1 MRPVRNHAMKSLPPP
16 QPVSAQCAPF
26 LSPAQG
32 DTGIPVLARLRA
44 VGLRRTIAR
53 ICILQVVQRA
63 GPHGMEAEEVFL
75 QTGWR
80 GTQVSAST
88 VRRTLRLCVVLGL
101 LQQHRN
107 HRSSLRYSMHEPA
120 DQSADIPPRPSY

>member
-1 MRPVRNHAMKSLPPP
+1 MQSLPPP
-16 QPVSAQCAPF
+16 QPVSAQCVPF

-80 GTQVSAST
+80 GTQVGAST

>member
-1 MRPVRNHAMKSLPPP
+1 MRPVRNHAMQSLPPP

-88 VRRTLRLCVVLGL
+88 VRRTLRVVLGL

-120 DQSADIPPRPSY
+120 DIPPRPSY